1 MNTLNRDEFAGS
13 REYLQRASHYVA
25 GGVNSNFRLWISPTP
40 LAFDHAEGAVLVDVD
55 GNRLIDYYL
64 GMGPMILGHT
74 PASVISMVAAQL
86 DRGILY
92 AGQSELEFE
101 AARRLAGMAPSAER
115 IRFCSSG
122 SEAVQGAIRLARAVT
137 GRRAILK
144 FEGHYHGWFDNIL
157 WSVLPSA
164 EAAGPRTSPN
174 LVAASAGQLEAEADA
189 VRVLPWNDGKVVAE
203 CLARRDIAAVI
214 MEPAMC
220 NAGGIAP
227 AAGYLAAVQ
236 QACREIGSLLIFDE
250 TITGFRLACGGAQQL
265 FGVTPDIAIFAKAIA
280 NGFPVAAITG
290 RADILDRFAI
300 GDVMHGGTYN
310 GQCLAMAAT
319 VATLEEVGSPGF
331 HPSLARK
338 GSRLM
343 DGIRKALGD
352 AGIVATVT
360 GFPAVF
366 HVAFGLR
373 QPALEYRD
381 LFAVDR
387 KKYVAFTTSLLRRG
401 VRALERGTWFLSSAH
416 IDAKIEE
423 TISEVKAAARE
434 VAAAYKEGK

>member
-1 MNTLNRDEFAGS
+1 MSIPNRDNFAGS
-13 REYLQRASHYVA
+13 REYLQRASQYLA
-25 GGVNSNFRLWISPTP
+25 GGVNSNFRLGISPTP
-40 LAFDHAEGAVLVDVD
+40 LTFDHAEGAVLIDID

-74 PASVISMVAAQL
+74 PASVIRKVAAQL
-86 DRGILY
+86 GRGILY
-92 AGQSELEFE
+92 AGQSELELE
-101 AARRLAGMAPSAER
+101 AARLLAAMVPSAER

-137 GRRAILK
+137 GRRKILK

-157 WSVLPSA
+157 WSVLPTA
-164 EAAGPRTSPN
+164 ESAGPRAAPN
-174 LVAASAGQLEAEADA
+174 LVPASAGQLEAEGTA
-189 VRVLPWNDGKVVAE
+189 VVVLPWNDSEAVARE
-203 CLARRDIAAVI
+203 LHRREVAAVI

-227 AAGYLAAVQ
+227 EDGYLAAVQ
-236 QACREIGSLLIFDE
+236 QACRQTGTLLIFDE
-250 TITGFRLACGGAQQL
+250 TITGFRLAPGGAQQL
-265 FGVTPDIAIFAKAIA
+265 FGVTPDIATFAKAIA
-280 NGFPVAAITG
+280 SGFPVAAITG
-290 RADILDRFAI
+290 KAEILDRFAI

-310 GQCLAMAAT
+310 SQCLAMTAT

-331 HPSLARK
+331 HADLARK
-338 GSRLM
+338 GARLM
-343 DGIRKALGD
+343 DGIRQAV
-352 AGIVATVT
+352 AEARITATVT

-373 QPALEYRD
+373 RPAREYRD

-387 KKYVAFTTSLLRRG
+387 KKYVAFTTALLRRG

-416 IDAKIEE
+416 TDTQIED
-423 TISEVKAAARE
+423 TIAAVKVAAHEIAAARE
-434 VAAAYKEGK
+434 GP